1 MKKVLIYTLFVLSL
15 YSCETVLENVPV
27 PEIPQK
33 AVVFG
38 SIEVESSYHT
48 LRVTKSK
55 PILNNSTSSG
65 FDAIPDATVT
75 VTSGAQIYT
84 FTYSP
89 AIELYEYR
97 GMIDLSSGEAQLA
110 VNTISL
116 GSLTSR
122 VTAPAKLGTYTLEVD
137 SLVREYETEYAVQF
151 TMSASGNAEYYRID
165 GYSTYA
171 TDTFS
176 SQSFL
181 SNEYHT
187 NKTELNKELKVK
199 STFYK
204 WDDKNG
210 NSSHLYVRLSRISEE
225 YYKYGKALENYKPND
240 PFAES
245 IPLPNNVDGGLG
257 VFGISRSKIIRIN

>member
-151 TMSASGNAEYYRID
+151 TIPASDNAAYYRID

-176 SQSFL
+176 SYST
-181 SNEYHT
+181 NEYHT
-187 NKTELNKELKVK
+187 NEDALDQELKVK
-199 STFYK
+199 TAFYE

-210 NSSHLYVRLSRISEE
+210 SSSNLYVRLSRISEE
-225 YYKYGKALENYKPND
+225 YYTYGKALENYEPNN
-240 PFAES
+240 PFAEP
-245 IPLPNNVDGGLG
+245 IPLPNNVEGGLG
-257 VFGISRSKIIRIN
+257 IFGISRSRIIKIR

>member
-38 SIEVESSYHT
+38 SIEVENSYHT

-122 VTAPAKLGTYTLEVD
+122 VIVPTKFGAYTLVVD

-151 TMSASGNAEYYRID
+151 TIPASDNAAYYRID

-176 SQSFL
+176 SYST
-181 SNEYHT
+181 NEYHT
-187 NKTELNKELKVK
+187 NEDALDQELKVK
-199 STFYK
+199 TAFYE

-210 NSSHLYVRLSRISEE
+210 SSSNLYVRLSRISEE
-225 YYKYGKALENYKPND
+225 YYTYGKALENYEPNN
-240 PFAES
+240 PFAEP
-245 IPLPNNVDGGLG
+245 IPLPNNVEGGLG
-257 VFGISRSKIIRIN
+257 IFGISRSRVIKIR

>member
-1 MKKVLIYTLFVLSL
+1 MKKVLIYTLFVLSI

-27 PEIPQK
+27 PDIPQK

-65 FDAIPDATVT
+65 FDAITDAQVT
-75 VTSGAQIYT
+75 VTGGAQIYT

-116 GSLTSR
+116 GTVTSR
-122 VTAPAKLGTYTLEVD
+122 VAVPAKLGTYTLVVD

-151 TMSASGNAEYYRID
+151 TIPASDNAAYYRID

-176 SQSFL
+176 SYST
-181 SNEYHT
+181 NEYHT
-187 NKTELNKELKVK
+187 NEDALDQELKVK
-199 STFYK
+199 TAFYE

-210 NSSHLYVRLSRISEE
+210 SSSNLYVRLSRISEE
-225 YYKYGKALENYKPND
+225 YYTYGKALENYEPNN
-240 PFAES
+240 PFAEP
-245 IPLPNNVDGGLG
+245 IPLPNNVEGGLG
-257 VFGISRSKIIRIN
+257 IFGISRSRIIKIR

>member
-1 MKKVLIYTLFVLSL
+1 MKKVLMYLAVILSV
-15 YSCETVLENVPV
+15 YGCQTVLENVPI

-38 SIEVESSYHT
+38 SIEVENSYHT

-65 FDAIPDATVT
+65 FDAITDAQVT
-75 VTSGAQIYT
+75 VTGGAQVYT

-165 GYSTYA
+165 GFSTYA

-176 SQSFL
+176 SYST
-181 SNEYHT
+181 NEYHT
-187 NKTELNKELKVK
+187 NEDALDQELKVK
-199 STFYK
+199 TAFYE

-225 YYKYGKALENYKPND
+225 YYTYGKALENYEPNN
-240 PFAES
+240 PFAEP
-245 IPLPNNVDGGLG
+245 IPLPNNVEGGLG
-257 VFGISRSKIIRIN
+257 IFGISRSRVIKIR

>member
-1 MKKVLIYTLFVLSL
+1 MKKVFIYTLFVLSL

-27 PEIPQK
+27 PDIPQK

-48 LRVTKSK
+48 LRLTKSK

-65 FDAIPDATVT
+65 FDAITDAQVT
-75 VTSGAQIYT
+75 VTGGAQVYT

-116 GSLTSR
+116 GTLTSR
-122 VTAPAKLGTYTLEVD
+122 VSVPAELGTYSFVVD
-137 SLVREYETEYAVQF
+137 SLVREYETEYVVQF
-151 TMSASGNAEYYRID
+151 TMPASGNTEYYRLD

-176 SQSFL
+176 SYTTK
-181 SNEYHT
+181 EYHT
-187 NKTELNKELKVK
+187 NETELNKELKVK
-199 STFYK
+199 STFYQ
-204 WDDKNG
+204 WNDKD
-210 NSSHLYVRLSRISEE
+210 NSTFDLYIRLSRISKE
-225 YYKYGKALENYKPND
+225 YYKYGKALENYEPNN
-240 PFAES
+240 PFAEP
-245 IPLPNNVDGGLG
+245 IQLPNNVEGGLG
-257 VFGISRSKIIRIN
+257 VFGISRSKIVQIN

>member
-176 SQSFL
+176 SYST
-181 SNEYHT
+181 NEYHT
-187 NKTELNKELKVK
+187 NEDALDQELKVK
-199 STFYK
+199 TAFYE

-210 NSSHLYVRLSRISEE
+210 SSSNLYVRLSRISEE
-225 YYKYGKALENYKPND
+225 YYTYGKALENYEPNN
-240 PFAES
+240 PFAEP
-245 IPLPNNVDGGLG
+245 IPLPNNVEGGLG
-257 VFGISRSKIIRIN
+257 IFGISRSRVIKIR

>member
-122 VTAPAKLGTYTLEVD
+122 VIVPTKFGAYTLVVD

-151 TMSASGNAEYYRID
+151 TIPASDNAAYYRID

-176 SQSFL
+176 SYST
-181 SNEYHT
+181 NEYHT
-187 NKTELNKELKVK
+187 NEDALDQELKVK
-199 STFYK
+199 TAFYE

-210 NSSHLYVRLSRISEE
+210 SSSNLYVRLSRISEE
-225 YYKYGKALENYKPND
+225 YYTYGKALENYEPNN
-240 PFAES
+240 PFAEP
-245 IPLPNNVDGGLG
+245 IPLPNNVEGGLG
-257 VFGISRSKIIRIN
+257 IFGISRSRIIKIR

>member
-15 YSCETVLENVPV
+15 YSCETVLENVPI

-38 SIEVESSYHT
+38 SIEVESLYHT

-65 FDAIPDATVT
+65 FDAITDAQVT

-116 GSLTSR
+116 GTVTSR
-122 VTAPAKLGTYTLEVD
+122 VAVPAKLGTYTLVVD

-151 TMSASGNAEYYRID
+151 TLPASGSAAYYRLN

-171 TDTFS
+171 TDTF
-176 SQSFL
+176 L
-181 SNEYHT
+181 SYSTNEYHT

-210 NSSHLYVRLSRISEE
+210 SSSDLYVRLSRISEE
-225 YYKYGKALENYKPND
+225 YYKYGKALENYEPNN
-240 PFAES
+240 PFAEP

>member
-1 MKKVLIYTLFVLSL
+1 MKKVFIYTLFVLSL

-27 PEIPQK
+27 PDIPQK

-165 GYSTYA
+165 GFSTYA

-176 SQSFL
+176 SYST
-181 SNEYHT
+181 NEYHT
-187 NKTELNKELKVK
+187 NEDALDQELKVK
-199 STFYK
+199 TAFYE

-225 YYKYGKALENYKPND
+225 YYTYGKALENYEPNN
-240 PFAES
+240 PFAEP
-245 IPLPNNVDGGLG
+245 IPLPNNVEGGLG
-257 VFGISRSKIIRIN
+257 IFGISRSRVIKIR

>member
-1 MKKVLIYTLFVLSL
+1 MKKVFIYTLFVLSL

-122 VTAPAKLGTYTLEVD
+122 VIVPTKFGAYTLVVD

-151 TMSASGNAEYYRID
+151 TIPASDNAAYYRID

-176 SQSFL
+176 SYST
-181 SNEYHT
+181 NEYHT
-187 NKTELNKELKVK
+187 NEDALDQELKVK
-199 STFYK
+199 TAFYE

-210 NSSHLYVRLSRISEE
+210 SSSNLYVRLSRISEE
-225 YYKYGKALENYKPND
+225 YYTYGKALENYEPNN
-240 PFAES
+240 PFAEP
-245 IPLPNNVDGGLG
+245 IPLPNNVEGGLG
-257 VFGISRSKIIRIN
+257 IFGISRSRVIKIR

>member
-38 SIEVESSYHT
+38 SIEVENSYHT

-165 GYSTYA
+165 GFSTYA

-176 SQSFL
+176 SYST
-181 SNEYHT
+181 NEYHT
-187 NKTELNKELKVK
+187 NEDALDQELKVK
-199 STFYK
+199 TAFYE

-225 YYKYGKALENYKPND
+225 YYTYGKALENYEPNN
-240 PFAES
+240 PFAEP
-245 IPLPNNVDGGLG
+245 IPLPNNVEGGLG
-257 VFGISRSKIIRIN
+257 IFGISRNRVIKIR

>member
-1 MKKVLIYTLFVLSL
+1 MKKVLIYTLFVLSI

-27 PEIPQK
+27 PDIPQK

-75 VTSGAQIYT
+75 VTSGGQNYIYV
-84 FTYSP
+84 FNP
-89 AIELYEYR
+89 AMETYEYR
-97 GMIDLSSGEAQLA
+97 GVIDLSSGEAQLA

-122 VTAPAKLGTYTLEVD
+122 VIVPTKFGAYTLVVD
-137 SLVREYETEYAVQF
+137 SVVREYETEYAVQF
-151 TMSASGNAEYYRID
+151 TIPASDNAAYYRID

-176 SQSFL
+176 SYST
-181 SNEYHT
+181 NEYHT
-187 NKTELNKELKVK
+187 NEDALDQELKVK
-199 STFYK
+199 TAFYE

-210 NSSHLYVRLSRISEE
+210 SSSNLYVRLSRISEE
-225 YYKYGKALENYKPND
+225 YYTYGKALENYEPNN
-240 PFAES
+240 PFAEP
-245 IPLPNNVDGGLG
+245 IPLPNNVEGGLG
-257 VFGISRSKIIRIN
+257 IFGISRSRIIKIR